1 MNDECKMDK
10 VNNRIML
17 QVHVFVIYGMIW
29 CSSASF
35 LQCKKLYGKNQP
47 LLSFTSCVIFLLRF
61 DNN

>member
-35 LQCKKLYGKNQP
+35 LQCKRIMWKEP
-47 LLSFTSCVIFLLRF
+47 TIVIV
-61 DNN
+61 